1 MQSKTI
7 KRLGWKTPTSA
18 GFTLVELIV
27 SIFAFAILAMGVI
40 ALTSNVLTSAD
51 SQGRALANVDLARKT
66 SFEIISGLRAAAY
79 SDNGAY
85 PLQEVSPLTLTF
97 YTNFDGGSDVERVRY
112 FIQNNALYRGVVKPS
127 GNPPTYNLTQ
137 ETVYLLIRDLA
148 SSNNIVFTYY
158 DGSFQGEGLGNPL
171 AAPIQITDVSYVQI
185 SLDIKK
191 DKKSSSVGMYNVKA
205 GASIRNL
212 KTNLGD

>member
-79 SDNGAY
+79 SDSGAY
-85 PLQEVSPLTLTF
+85 PLQEVSALTLTF
-97 YTNFDGGSDVERVRY
+97 YTNFDGGSDNHPFCY
-112 FIQNNALYRGVVKPS
+112 CTKQCGLPS
-127 GNPPTYNLTQ
+127 FNKEWEAVINL
-137 ETVYLLIRDLA
+137 L
-148 SSNNIVFTYY
+148 
-158 DGSFQGEGLGNPL
+158 
-171 AAPIQITDVSYVQI
+171 
-185 SLDIKK
+185 
-191 DKKSSSVGMYNVKA
+191 
-205 GASIRNL
+205 L
-212 KTNLGD
+212 KTIID